1 MTETASPIAG
11 KAPLSV
17 AADLTV
23 QVNGATADVRST
35 GERLFI
41 EFESLVGAIQAV
53 RGLPDD
59 GAGALTPLL
68 ETTDLTVE
76 VRIRD
81 RTVAVAGVN
90 ARPGVVAQTLDIDPI
105 EVRIGG
111 VIAAVGQELGA
122 GVQTLRRLLD

>member
-1 MTETASPIAG
+1 MTETTSPIAG

-59 GAGALTPLL
+59 GPGALTPLL

-90 ARPGVVAQTLDIDPI
+90 ARPGVVSQTLDIDPI